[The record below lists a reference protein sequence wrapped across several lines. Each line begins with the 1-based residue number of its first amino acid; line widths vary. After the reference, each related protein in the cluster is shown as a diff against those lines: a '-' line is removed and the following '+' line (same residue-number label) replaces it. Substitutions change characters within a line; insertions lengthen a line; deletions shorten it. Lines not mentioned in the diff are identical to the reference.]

1 VKNLKILILLC
12 GGALLGI
19 YISLGLDFEE
29 NKVDT
34 LIFLAAYALPTVMGL
49 MGLAKPPF
57 QSWQGAIALAGFGVA
72 AVRGKIWEQ
81 LPRFADVDGRDK
93 AGLAL
98 LVVGII
104 VSVVAIARPE
114 DSA

>member
-19 YISLGLDFEE
+19 YISLGLNFDE

-34 LIFLAAYALPTVMGL
+34 LIFLAAYALPIVMGL
-49 MGLAKPPF
+49 MGVAKPPF

-72 AVRGKIWEQ
+72 AVRGRIWEQ
-81 LPRFADVDGRDK
+81 LPRFMDADGRDK
-93 AGLAL
+93 AGMVV
-98 LVVGII
+98 LVVGIV
-104 VSVVAIARPE
+104 VSVLAMVKPE